1 MIKFLV
7 RPFNSSGNF
16 QLERTAKSWR
26 DCTAQIAILRM
37 HRFKQIPSHRPD
49 RDQ

>member
-1 MIKFLV
+1 MIEFLM

-16 QLERTAKSWR
+16 QLERTAKVLVRLHSA
-26 DCTAQIAILRM
+26 DCYSQNA
-37 HRFKQIPSHRPD
+37 QIPSHRPD